1 MQYTV
6 AEINNNVAKINFSDG
21 TWTFVELRSDMT
33 EAELDE
39 IVFQI
44 APPHLKTGEGTPS
57 FLTEG
62 ATRTA
67 ALAPVSDG
75 ESPVSDGE

>member
-1 MQYTV
+1 
-6 AEINNNVAKINFSDG
+6 
-21 TWTFVELRSDMT
+21 MT

-39 IVFQI
+39 LVFQI

-67 ALAPVSDG
+67 ALAPV
-75 ESPVSDGE
+75 PVSDGE